1 MMKISTFRHLT
12 KLGVQTIPCWVIH
25 LTLLGRTIAADLP
38 ADQVEFFESRIRPIL
53 AQECYECHNSR
64 GEEKGGLNLDH
75 RAAWLRG
82 GDSGPV
88 IVPGD
93 PGASLLL
100 KTIRHED
107 ADLAMPKA
115 GAKLDDRIL
124 ADFKKWIE
132 LGAPDPR
139 DGPPSPEQLASDT
152 DWEAIRTRRQGWW
165 SFQPILNPDIP
176 VITGVSHPV
185 DRFIRAKLE
194 DEGLQPAPAA
204 DPRTLLRRL
213 HFTLTGLPPTLT
225 ETESFLD
232 SWKSGQ
238 TAAIESRIDAL
249 LAAPSFGERWAR
261 HWMDWTR
268 YADTHGS
275 EGDPTI
281 PYAWRYRDYLIRALN
296 ADVPY
301 DLLVREHLAGDLM
314 DSPRINETL
323 ALNESALGLG
333 HLRMVYHG
341 FAPTDVLDERVRFT
355 DDQIDTVSKA
365 FLGLTVSCAR
375 CHNHKFDAISQA
387 DYYAMFGIF
396 TSSLPA
402 TVTVDAP
409 GVLEVHRESLV
420 GEKTRIKRAMADH
433 WLAELTSVPA
443 EWVPLLEGSSNED
456 GVIGFL
462 RQIRALGQDGPAI
475 ARLWTETQKAWQIEL
490 SDAATYQKSDAV
502 KMHWDFSDPAE
513 ATRWTGFGLG
523 LEPALSSTAGE
534 FTLALD
540 GIRLFDQIL
549 PAGSYTHR
557 ISSREAGLL
566 ASEPLLLDDEY
577 DLYVHVAGENASFR
591 YAVQHYPR
599 SGTVFPVKNLE
610 GGSWKQEAF
619 KSLDYWKGDSIHLE
633 FATGPDAPILANES
647 ERSWFGV
654 RNILLVKK
662 GSPAPSLAR
671 QESLAPLFAPAEK
684 SVPQSLDDAL
694 TQYSAALRETI
705 RRWVGNESVFSDAD
719 ALFLQSSITG
729 GLLTNALATLP
740 PDLQASHQ
748 QYASLESQIPRAT
761 RAPGLHEQKG
771 IDQALF
777 VLGNHKQPGEIIP
790 RRFLEAI
797 DATPYATTGS
807 GRLEFAE
814 DLLRSD
820 NPFTARV
827 IVNRVWRYLFEKGL
841 VTTVDNFG
849 RLGEAPS
856 HPELLDFLAHRF
868 RSEQGWSIKSLIRDL
883 LLTETWQ
890 QDGLASEEAL
900 DLDPENRWLSHYP
913 MHRHDAEAIRDS
925 FLAVSGQLDGQLFGA
940 PVKGTS
946 KRRSVYLRVER
957 NSLDPL
963 LTTFD
968 FPTPVSTV
976 GQRDST
982 NVPAQSLTL
991 LNDRFIIEQAGL
1003 WADATAGADSEDR
1016 IRQLYETALTR
1027 PPTTTELE
1035 QARAF
1040 VESIEGQRGA
1050 DQRRFTSLSEER
1062 AQKEAALS
1070 TLLNPIR
1077 SQLLGERGA
1086 QAASSILPAEAFDP
1100 LAIWTFDQDLQ
1111 DGRGPLHGKAVGS
1124 AEILEGALRLT
1135 GDGFVASV
1143 PMEKDLSEKTL
1154 AAVVQ
1159 LDSTD
1164 QRGGGVMTVQDL
1176 QGGIFDSIVIGEM
1189 RTKHWLSGS
1198 NTFARTLDFEG
1209 MEETDAV
1216 GSPVHLAF
1224 TYESDGTIRAYRTGV
1239 IYGKS
1244 IRKAPLHTYRA
1255 GQTQVLFGLR
1265 HGQSPVGNRILRGRI
1280 LEARLFDRA
1289 LTPAEAQAL
1298 TSGIGNFVSEREI
1311 LAALSA
1317 EDREEKNRLEAD
1329 LVELHRELESL
1340 RQRGADDSNSSKAWR
1355 DLAHAIFNFKEF
1367 LYLR

>member
-1 MMKISTFRHLT
+1 MKSFLLRPWIPIWART
-12 KLGVQTIPCWVIH
+12 VPCWVIH
-25 LTLLGRTIAADLP
+25 LTLLGRAVAADLP
-38 ADQVEFFESRIRPIL
+38 ADQVAFFESRIRPIL

-64 GEEKGGLNLDH
+64 SEKKGGLNLDH
-75 RAAWLRG
+75 RGAWQQG

-93 PGASLLL
+93 PEASLLL

-107 ADLAMPKA
+107 ADLVMPKA

-165 SFQPILNPDIP
+165 SFQPILNPEVPAID
-176 VITGVSHPV
+176 GVSHPV
-185 DRFIRAKLE
+185 DCFIRAKLA
-194 DEGLQPAPAA
+194 DEGLTPAPVA

-225 ETESFLD
+225 ETESFLA
-232 SWKSGQ
+232 SWESDQK
-238 TAAIESRIDAL
+238 AAMEGRIDAL
-249 LAAPSFGERWAR
+249 LAAPSYGERWAR

-275 EGDPTI
+275 EGDPAI
-281 PYAWRYRDYLIRALN
+281 PFAWRYRDYLIRALN

-301 DLLVREHLAGDLM
+301 DQLVKEHVAGDLLA
-314 DSPRINETL
+314 SPRINESL
-323 ALNESALGLG
+323 GLNESALGLG

-341 FAPTDVLDERVRFT
+341 FAPTDVLEERVRFT

-409 GVLEVHRESLV
+409 GVLELHREALV
-420 GEKTRIKRAMADH
+420 AEKAKLKQAMADH
-433 WLAELTSVPA
+433 WLAELASVPD
-443 EWVPLLEGSSNED
+443 EWMARLEGSSEET
-456 GVIGFL
+456 GVLGFL
-462 RQIRALGQDGPAI
+462 RQIQALGDDGPAI
-475 ARLWTETQKAWQIEL
+475 TRLWTETKETWQREL
-490 SDAATYQKSDAV
+490 SAATAYRNSDSV
-502 KMHWDFSDPAE
+502 KTHWDFSNADE
-513 ATRWTGFGLG
+513 TKRWTGFGLG
-523 LEPALSSTAGE
+523 LEPALSSPAGE

-540 GIRLFDQIL
+540 GVRLFEQIL

-557 ISSREAGLL
+557 ISSRDAGLL

-610 GGSWKQEAF
+610 DGSWKQEAF

-633 FATGPDAPILANES
+633 FATGPDAPILAKDT

-654 RNILLVKK
+654 RDILLVKK
-662 GSPAPSLAR
+662 GSPAPPWAR
-671 QESLAPLFAPAEK
+671 QEYLAPLFAETQVPA
-684 SVPQSLDDAL
+684 PQSLDEAL
-694 TQYSAALRETI
+694 TRCAAALSWTVI
-705 RRWVGNESVFSDAD
+705 RWVGNRGNFSDGE
-719 ALFLQSSITG
+719 ALFLQSAITG
-729 GLLTNALATLP
+729 GLLPNTLAKLPPELQATL
-740 PDLQASHQ
+740 QN
-748 QYASLESQIPRAT
+748 YVSLESQIPKAT

-827 IVNRVWRYLFEKGL
+827 IVNRVWSYLFEKGL
-841 VTTVDNFG
+841 VSTVDNFG

-856 HPELLDFLAHRF
+856 HPELLDYLAHRF
-868 RSEQGWSIKSLIRDL
+868 RAEQSWSIKALIRDL

-890 QDGLASEEAL
+890 QDGLATEEASER
-900 DLDPENRWLSHYP
+900 DPENRWLSHYP

-925 FLAVSGQLDGQLFGA
+925 FLAVSGQLDAQLFGP
-940 PVKGTS
+940 PVEGTS
-946 KRRSVYLRVER
+946 KRRSIYLRVER

-976 GQRDST
+976 GQRDTT

-1003 WADATAGADSEDR
+1003 WADATADANPEER
-1016 IRQLYETALTR
+1016 VRHLYETALTR
-1027 PPTTTELE
+1027 PPTASELE

-1062 AQKEAALS
+1062 AQKETALS
-1070 TLLNPIR
+1070 TLLDPIR
-1077 SQLLGERGA
+1077 HKLLEERRA
-1086 QAASSILPAEAFDP
+1086 QAPAGMPTEAFDP
-1100 LAIWTFDQDLQ
+1100 LSIWTFDQNLQ
-1111 DGRGPLHGKAVGS
+1111 DSRGPLHGKAIGG
-1124 AEILEGALRLT
+1124 AGILEDGLHLN
-1135 GDGFVASV
+1135 GDGFVASL
-1143 PMEKDLSEKTL
+1143 PLEHDLAEKTL

-1159 LDSTD
+1159 LDTLD
-1164 QRGGGVMTVQDL
+1164 QRGGGIMTVQDL

-1189 RTKHWLSGS
+1189 RKKHWLSGS

-1209 MEETDAV
+1209 KEETEAV
-1216 GSPVHLAF
+1216 RTPVHLAF
-1224 TYESDGTIRAYRTGV
+1224 TYESDGTIRAYRNGE

-1244 IRKAPLHTYRA
+1244 ILKAPLHIYRA

-1265 HGQSPVGNRILRGRI
+1265 HGQSPTGNRTLRGRI

-1289 LTPAEAQAL
+1289 LTPGEAQAL
-1298 TSGIGNFVSEREI
+1298 TSGNGSFVSEDDI
-1311 LAALSA
+1311 LTALSSA
-1317 EDREEKNRLEAD
+1317 ERNEKDRLESD
-1329 LVELHRELESL
+1329 LAEIRQELEDL
-1340 RQRGADDSNSSKAWR
+1340 RQRGADDSDSSEAWQ